1 VSQDYIAG
9 ACNIGPAEIKQR
21 KTVAFIGLA
30 LSVISLAYLISS
42 DSEKS
47 ARLTLFIPFTIFAIG
62 FVQSRKKFCL
72 AYGFL
77 GTFNFGKLGKVSKV
91 ADSAAKKA
99 DRETAIKI
107 LLQSL
112 LLALGLTLIAYLLP
126 F

>member
-1 VSQDYIAG
+1 MSQDYIAG

-30 LSVISLAYLISS
+30 LSVISLAYLIST

-77 GTFNFGKLGKVSKV
+77 GTFNFGKMGKVSRV
-91 ADSAAKKA
+91 ADSASKKA
-99 DRETAIKI
+99 DRKTAIKI
-107 LLQSL
+107 LIQSL
-112 LLALGLTLIAYLLP
+112 FLALGLTLIAYLLP

>member
-1 VSQDYIAG
+1 MSQDYIAG
-9 ACNIGPAEIKQR
+9 TCNIGPAEIKQR
-21 KTVAFIGLA
+21 KNVAFIGLA
-30 LSVISLAYLISS
+30 LSVISLAYLIFS

-62 FVQSRKKFCL
+62 FVQSRKMFCL

>member
-1 VSQDYIAG
+1 MSQDYIAG

-30 LSVISLAYLISS
+30 LSVISLAYFISS
-42 DSEKS
+42 DSEKNV
-47 ARLTLFIPFTIFAIG
+47 RLTLLIPFTIFAIG

-99 DRETAIKI
+99 DRDTAIKI
-107 LLQSL
+107 LFQSL

>member
-1 VSQDYIAG
+1 MSQDYIAG

-21 KTVAFIGLA
+21 KAVAFIGLA
-30 LSVISLAYLISS
+30 LSIISLTFLISTN
-42 DSEKS
+42 SEKG
-47 ARLTLFIPFTIFAIG
+47 ARLILFIPLSIFAIG

-91 ADSAAKKA
+91 ADSESKKA
-99 DRETAIKI
+99 DRDTALKI

-112 LLALGLTLIAYLLP
+112 ILALGLTLIAYLLP

>member
-1 VSQDYIAG
+1 MSQDYIAG

-30 LSVISLAYLISS
+30 LSVISLAYFISS

-47 ARLTLFIPFTIFAIG
+47 ARLTLLIPFTIFAIG

-77 GTFNFGKLGKVSKV
+77 GTFNFGELGKVSKV

-99 DRETAIKI
+99 DRDTAIKI
-107 LLQSL
+107 LFQSL

>member
-1 VSQDYIAG
+1 MSQDYIAG

-30 LSVISLAYLISS
+30 LSVISLAYLIST

-47 ARLTLFIPFTIFAIG
+47 ARLTLLIPFTIFAIG

-77 GTFNFGKLGKVSKV
+77 GTFNFGKLGKVSRV
-91 ADSAAKKA
+91 ADSASKKA
-99 DRETAIKI
+99 DRKTAIKI
-107 LLQSL
+107 LIQSL
-112 LLALGLTLIAYLLP
+112 FLALGLTLIAYLLP

>member
-1 VSQDYIAG
+1 MSQDYIAG

-30 LSVISLAYLISS
+30 LSVISLAYLIST

-77 GTFNFGKLGKVSKV
+77 GTFNFGKMGKVSRV
-91 ADSAAKKA
+91 ADSASKKA

-107 LLQSL
+107 LFQSL
-112 LLALGLTLIAYLLP
+112 FLALGLTLIAYLLP

>member
-1 VSQDYIAG
+1 MSQDYIAG

-30 LSVISLAYLISS
+30 LSVISLAYLIST

-47 ARLTLFIPFTIFAIG
+47 ARLTLLIPFTIFAIG

-77 GTFNFGKLGKVSKV
+77 GTFNFGKMGKVSRV
-91 ADSAAKKA
+91 ADSASKKA

-107 LLQSL
+107 LFQSL
-112 LLALGLTLIAYLLP
+112 FLALGLTLIAYLLP

>member
-1 VSQDYIAG
+1 MSQDYIAG

-21 KTVAFIGLA
+21 KAVAFICLA
-30 LSVISLAYLISS
+30 LSIISLTFLISTNS
-42 DSEKS
+42 DKG
-47 ARLTLFIPFTIFAIG
+47 ARLILFIPLSIFAIG

-91 ADSAAKKA
+91 ADSESKKA
-99 DRETAIKI
+99 DRDTALKI

-112 LLALGLTLIAYLLP
+112 ILALGLTLIAYLLP

>member
-30 LSVISLAYLISS
+30 LSVISLAYFISS
-42 DSEKS
+42 DSEQS
-47 ARLTLFIPFTIFAIG
+47 ARLTLLIPFTIFAIG

-91 ADSAAKKA
+91 VDSAAKKA
-99 DRETAIKI
+99 DRDTAIKI
-107 LLQSL
+107 LFQSL